1 MERLVAES
9 SPSLAMFHM
18 AKDKLSD
25 VPFGDPKVGQVN
37 PTGVDY
43 ESGFLN
49 EDGTMNGT
57 MGAMVDG
64 MMGILMW
71 INANVDNDDKFHH
84 TGIEARVKQ
93 CIDEWKK
100 KASDQMEEG
109 SDTATKYL
117 KGPAKL
123 DFAEYW
129 IMIAVQ
135 ICCLAKVMVNGH
147 RNLNNLVYPIGNLGV
162 LTLTL
167 KNVGE
172 RPEMLNTVKRE
183 MDVDEYGTNA
193 SEGLLCETSEGRVGN
208 IFDCVSWTD
217 AVYCVKGWEELV
229 EAVWVI

>member
-1 MERLVAES
+1 MCPV
-9 SPSLAMFHM
+9 
-18 AKDKLSD
+18 
-25 VPFGDPKVGQVN
+25 
-37 PTGVDY
+37 
-43 ESGFLN
+43 FLN

-64 MMGILMW
+64 IMGILEW
-71 INANVDNDDKFHH
+71 INANVDDDDKLHH
-84 TGIEARVKQ
+84 ADIESRVKQ

-117 KGPAKL
+117 EGPAKL

-147 RNLNNLVYPIGNLGV
+147 RNLNILVYPIGNLGAAKQ
-162 LTLTL
+162 LSHL

-183 MDVDEYGTNA
+183 MDVDEYRTNA
-193 SEGLLCETSEGRVGN
+193 SEGLLCETSEGLSETFLTMCFMDRCCLLCQRRGRT
-208 IFDCVSWTD
+208 C
-217 AVYCVKGWEELV
+217 
-229 EAVWVI
+229 